1 MPSAGETLQLLQSQQ
16 RRPALVQRHSSQ
28 SSQVSHVSQ
37 SPSEASSSHRQGH
50 YKPQR
55 HVVGHGRLGASR
67 NSSSKNLAKLTKVTP
82 ANDATVNNHQRHH
95 SRNKSGELLESASS
109 SPRPHMKRNASAFVV
124 RNQTHSALK
133 KNFSSGH
140 LPRHAS
146 SKTVMKTARHPP
158 ALNKRTV
165 SNKSE
170 NSEQSRDSEPPSPHP
185 TVRFALGDGDEVG
198 PTDEHDGDGEGE
210 WTEESASASPHTTR
224 SSTPARSNS
233 ISEGPMTGMADAH
246 DSTSEAESSNTVIH
260 APLSLPKSAIDRTL
274 TPRPVNGSGSH
285 NTSHQ
290 PDADAITSRLLQRV
304 HSNNAAPQ
312 VTNISAVVTSESQGS
327 KSLSHSQSSTVQD
340 GTPGRDL
347 VSRFINTS
355 SSGGTPKDVSLL
367 PAKQQRRPDSAD
379 LDSHKRNKS
388 TPNFVEPGSSPPS
401 SITNRTTTTPSEL
414 PPSRTQIKM
423 QLMRASSNIE
433 QSQKGV
439 PAVLPRPNAAHILG
453 HGGSFSLN
461 QGVAPQIQ
469 ALFSQT
475 AKEYQVVRRFR
486 NPVGE
491 AIHRLGE
498 IPGTTRRNT
507 YIPKQ
512 QKGKAGY
519 INGGDGKYGL
529 SQSYRNREER
539 QNGTEAQQGRHGH
552 LAPSTAQR
560 NAVGHKSRVSFDLPR
575 ADEDEDD
582 RASVRSDDGRIVRDE
597 AYDICRR
604 LWDIGNVGNVGNS
617 SVAVRKSNMR
627 TLE

>member
-1 MPSAGETLQLLQSQQ
+1 MPSAGETLQLQQSQQ
-16 RRPALVQRHSSQ
+16 RRPQPAQRHSSQ
-28 SSQVSHVSQ
+28 SSQVSQVSQ

-82 ANDATVNNHQRHH
+82 ANDATITNSQRHH

-124 RNQTHSALK
+124 RNQSHSALK

-146 SKTVMKTARHPP
+146 SKNVMKTARHPP
-158 ALNKRTV
+158 ALNKRTA
-165 SNKSE
+165 SNRSE
-170 NSEQSRDSEPPSPHP
+170 NSERSRDSEPPSPALAHH

-198 PTDEHDGDGEGE
+198 PTDEHDGEGE

-233 ISEGPMTGMADAH
+233 ISEGPMTGKADAH
-246 DSTSEAESSNTVIH
+246 DSTSEAESSSTVIH
-260 APLSLPKSAIDRTL
+260 EPPSLPKSAIDRTL
-274 TPRPVNGSGSH
+274 TPRPVNGSGSQS
-285 NTSHQ
+285 TSHQ

-304 HSNNAAPQ
+304 HSHNAAPQ
-312 VTNISAVVTSESQGS
+312 VTNVSAVVTSESQGS
-327 KSLSHSQSSTVQD
+327 KSLSQSQSSTMQD

-347 VSRFINTS
+347 VSRFINS
-355 SSGGTPKDVSLL
+355 SSSSGTPKDGSLL
-367 PAKQQRRPDSAD
+367 PVKQQRRPDSAD

-388 TPNFVEPGSSPPS
+388 TPNFVEPDSSPTS
-401 SITNRTTTTPSEL
+401 SLTSRTLTHGTTTPSEL

-433 QSQKGV
+433 QIQKGV
-439 PAVLPRPNAAHILG
+439 PAVLPRANAAHIVG

-475 AKEYQVVRRFR
+475 AKEYQIVRRFR

-498 IPGTTRRNT
+498 IPGTSRRNT
-507 YIPKQ
+507 HIPKQ

-519 INGGDGKYGL
+519 LNGGDGKYGL
-529 SQSYRNREER
+529 SQSYRSREER
-539 QNGTEAQQGRHGH
+539 QNETEAQQARHGH
-552 LAPSTAQR
+552 LAPNAAQR
-560 NAVGHKSRVSFDLPR
+560 NTAGHKSRVSFDLPR
-575 ADEDEDD
+575 GDEDEDD
-582 RASVRSDDGRIVRDE
+582 RESVRSDDGRIVRDE
-597 AYDICRR
+597 AYEICRR
-604 LWDIGNVGNVGNS
+604 LWDIGD
-617 SVAVRKSNMR
+617 VA
-627 TLE
+627 EGG